1 MATKLD
7 QAALDKLRGPIN
19 KVWNYIG
26 SDSEQCAAECGE
38 RLTNA
43 GAMEGCLDAGRMAAQ
58 PINET
63 AAHDFLIQLFDEH
76 GYAKVQKF
84 LCKHIRLV

>member
-7 QAALDKLRGPIN
+7 KSVLDKLQGPIW

-26 SDSEQCAAECGE
+26 SDCYECAAECGE

-43 GAMEGCLDAGRMAAQ
+43 SAMEGCVDADRMAAA
-58 PINET
+58 PINEK
-63 AAHDFLIQLFDEH
+63 AAHDFLISLFDEH
-76 GYAKVQKF
+76 GYSKVQKF
-84 LCKHIRLV
+84 LCKHIKLV